1 MTGLSV
7 SKTTKAER
15 SRAQWNAPRWLE
27 RRTVEPALVAI
38 TLAALVLSFVV
49 EAAGQRHG
57 DSALTVLGLI
67 AYLAGGF
74 FGFQESL
81 KSLRA
86 RELNIDFL
94 MIAAAI
100 GAALVGEWQDGAILL
115 FLFSLSNVLQDYAI
129 GRSRKAIRSLFALYP
144 EEARV
149 RTAEGVKTV
158 PISEIQVGQTVLIQ
172 PGERIPVDGNV
183 TGGQT
188 SVDQATITGESMPVD
203 KGPGDRVFAGTLNKN
218 GAIDVRATQE
228 ASHSTLAR
236 IITMVEEAQARK
248 APTQRF
254 LEEFEQY
261 YALIVIGASLAVLMV
276 TWLLLGWSFHDG
288 LYRAM
293 VLLVVASPCALV
305 ISVPA
310 AFLSAIAAGARRGV
324 IFKGGAHLEQMG
336 TVKVVAFDK
345 TGTLTEGRPAVTD
358 VVAYNGHSEEAL
370 LRAAASVEARSEHP
384 LAAAICAA
392 AEERGL
398 ALDEVDEFYAE
409 PGQGAAGFVGETL
422 VRVGRVQYITECA
435 GQPPAG
441 LLAEHD
447 RLRDQ
452 GKTVLLVCYGG
463 EWMGALAVADQL
475 RPQAAQMVADLHRA
489 GVQRVVMLTGDN
501 AVVARQIAEQVGVD
515 DGRAELMPDDK
526 AAIMAD
532 LERTYGP
539 VAMVGD
545 GVNDAPA
552 LATATVGIAMGAAG
566 TDVALETA
574 DVVLM
579 GDALEA
585 IPYTIRLSRKA
596 RRVVWQNILFALSVI
611 LVLVI
616 GAFAVSLPLPLGVV
630 GHEGSTVIVVLNG
643 LRLLVG
649 RVGS

>member
-7 SKTTKAER
+7 SKAAKTGHPTTPR
-15 SRAQWNAPRWLE
+15 PTPRWLQ
-27 RRTVEPALVAI
+27 RRFVEPTLVVI

-49 EAAGQRHG
+49 EAAGHRHG
-57 DSALTVLGLI
+57 DSTLTVLGII

-74 FGFQESL
+74 FGFQKSL

-149 RTAEGVKTV
+149 RTANGIETV

-172 PGERIPVDGNV
+172 PGERIPVDGDV

-218 GAIDVRATQE
+218 GAIDVRATQV

-254 LEEFEQY
+254 LDEFERY
-261 YALIVIGASLAVLMV
+261 YALLVIGASLAVLLV
-276 TWLLLGWSFHDG
+276 TWLLLGWSFDDG
-288 LYRAM
+288 FYRAM

-310 AFLSAIAAGARRGV
+310 SFLSAIAAGARRGV

-370 LRAAASVEARSEHP
+370 LRAAASVETRSEHP

-392 AEERGL
+392 ADERGL
-398 ALDEVDEFYAE
+398 ALDEVGEFYAE
-409 PGQGAAGFVGETL
+409 PGQGVAGFIGETL

-475 RPQAAQMVADLHRA
+475 RPQSARMVADLHRA

-515 DGRAELMPDDK
+515 DVRAELMPDDK
-526 AAIMAD
+526 AAIMAE
-532 LERTYGP
+532 LERRYGP

-596 RRVVWQNILFALSVI
+596 RRVVWQNIIFALSVI
-611 LVLVI
+611 GVLVI
-616 GAFAVSLPLPLGVV
+616 GTFAISLPLPLGVV

>member
-1 MTGLSV
+1 MMGVSV
-7 SKTTKAER
+7 SKTTKAKR
-15 SRAQWNAPRWLE
+15 SRAAWTAPRWLE
-27 RRTVEPALVAI
+27 RRYVEPALVVI
-38 TLAALVLSFVV
+38 TLVALGLSFVV

-57 DSALTVLGLI
+57 DSALTMLGI
-67 AYLAGGF
+67 ITYLAGGF

-86 RELNIDFL
+86 RVLNIDFL

-100 GAALVGEWQDGAILL
+100 GAALVEEWQDGAILL

-172 PGERIPVDGNV
+172 PGERIPVDGDV

-218 GAIDVRATQE
+218 GAIDVRATQV

-254 LEEFEQY
+254 LDEFERY
-261 YALIVIGASLAVLMV
+261 YALLVIGASLAVLLV

-288 LYRAM
+288 FYRAM

-370 LRAAASVEARSEHP
+370 LCAAASVEVRSEHP
-384 LAAAICAA
+384 VAAAICAA
-392 AEERGL
+392 AAARGL
-398 ALDEVDEFYAE
+398 ALDGVGEFYAE
-409 PGQGAAGFVGETL
+409 PGQGVAGFIGETL

-441 LLAEHD
+441 LLVEHD

-475 RPQAAQMVADLHRA
+475 RPQSAQMVADLHRA
-489 GVQRVVMLTGDN
+489 GVERVVMLTGDN

-515 DGRAELMPDDK
+515 DVRAELMPDDK
-526 AAIMAD
+526 AAIMAE
-532 LERTYGP
+532 LEREYGP

-596 RRVVWQNILFALSVI
+596 RRVVWQNIIFALSVI
-611 LVLVI
+611 VVLVI
-616 GAFAVSLPLPLGVV
+616 GTFVVNLPLPLGVV

-649 RVGS
+649 RVDG

>member
-1 MTGLSV
+1 MTGASI
-7 SKTTKAER
+7 SKTAKTG
-15 SRAQWNAPRWLE
+15 RARAAWTAPRWLE
-27 RRTVEPALVAI
+27 RRAIEPALVAI
-38 TLAALVLSFVV
+38 TLVALVLSFVV
-49 EAAGQRHG
+49 EAAGRQHA
-57 DSALTVLGLI
+57 DSALTVLGVI

-74 FGFQESL
+74 FGFLESL
-81 KSLRA
+81 RSLRA

-149 RTAEGVKTV
+149 HTADGIRTV

-172 PGERIPVDGNV
+172 PGERIPVDGDV
-183 TGGQT
+183 LGGQT

-218 GAIDVRATQE
+218 GAIDVRATQV

-254 LEEFEQY
+254 LDEFEQY
-261 YALIVIGASLAVLMV
+261 YALVVIGASLAVLLV

-288 LYRAM
+288 FYRAM

-336 TVKVVAFDK
+336 TIKVVAFDK
-345 TGTLTEGRPAVTD
+345 TGTLTKGRPAVTD
-358 VVAYNGHSEEAL
+358 VIPYNGHSAEAL
-370 LRAAASVEARSEHP
+370 LRVAASVEARSEHP

-392 AEERGL
+392 AAERGL
-398 ALDEVDEFYAE
+398 ALDEVGEFYAE
-409 PGQGAAGFVGETL
+409 PGQGVAGTIGETL
-422 VRVGRVQYITECA
+422 VRVGRAQYITECA

-452 GKTVLLVCYGG
+452 GKTVLLACCGG

-475 RPQAAQMVADLHRA
+475 RPQSAQMVTDLHRA
-489 GVQRVVMLTGDN
+489 GVERVVMLTGDN
-501 AVVARQIAEQVGVD
+501 AVVARQIARQVGVD
-515 DGRAELMPDDK
+515 DVRAELMPDDK
-526 AAIMAD
+526 AAIMAE
-532 LERTYGP
+532 LEREHGP

-596 RRVVWQNILFALSVI
+596 RRVVWQNIIFSLSVI
-611 LVLVI
+611 VVLVI
-616 GAFAVSLPLPLGVV
+616 GTFAISLPLPLGVV

-643 LRLLVG
+643 LRLLFG
-649 RVGS
+649 RVGD

>member
-1 MTGLSV
+1 MTGVSV
-7 SKTTKAER
+7 SKTTKAG
-15 SRAQWNAPRWLE
+15 RARAAWEMPRWLE
-27 RRTVEPALVAI
+27 RRTIEPALVVV

-49 EAAGQRHG
+49 EAAGQQHG
-57 DSALTVLGLI
+57 DSALTLLGSI

-74 FGFQESL
+74 FGFVESL

-86 RELNIDFL
+86 RELNIDVL

-149 RTAEGVKTV
+149 RTADGVKTV
-158 PISEIQVGQTVLIQ
+158 PISEIQVGQMVLIQ
-172 PGERIPVDGNV
+172 PGERIPVDGDV

-218 GAIDVRATQE
+218 GAIDVRATAV

-261 YALIVIGASLAVLMV
+261 YALIVIGTSLAVLLV

-288 LYRAM
+288 FYRAM

-310 AFLSAIAAGARRGV
+310 SFLSAIAAGARRGV

-345 TGTLTEGRPAVTD
+345 TGTLTRGRPAVTD

-384 LAAAICAA
+384 LAAAIRAA

-398 ALDEVDEFYAE
+398 ALDEVGEFYAE
-409 PGQGAAGFVGETL
+409 PGQGVAGFIGETL
-422 VRVGRVQYITECA
+422 VRVGRAQYITECA
-435 GQPPAG
+435 GQPPVG

-452 GKTVLLVCYGG
+452 GKTVLLACYGG

-475 RPQAAQMVADLHRA
+475 RPQSAQMVADLHRA

-515 DGRAELMPDDK
+515 DVRAELMPDDK
-526 AAIMAD
+526 ATIMTD
-532 LERTYGP
+532 LERAYGP

-596 RRVVWQNILFALSVI
+596 RRVVWQNIFFSLSVI
-611 LVLVI
+611 VVLVI
-616 GAFAVSLPLPLGVV
+616 GTFAISLPLPLGVV

-643 LRLLVG
+643 LRLLIG
-649 RVGS
+649 RVGD

>member
-1 MTGLSV
+1 M
-7 SKTTKAER
+7 
-15 SRAQWNAPRWLE
+15 PRWLE
-27 RRTVEPALVAI
+27 RRTIEPALVVI

-49 EAAGQRHG
+49 EAAGHRHEG
-57 DSALTVLGLI
+57 SILTILGVI
-67 AYLAGGF
+67 TYLAGGF
-74 FGFQESL
+74 FGLQASL

-86 RELNIDFL
+86 RELNIDSL
-94 MIAAAI
+94 MIAAAV

-149 RTAEGVKTV
+149 RTAHGVETV
-158 PISEIQVGQTVLIQ
+158 PISEIQIGQTVLIQ
-172 PGERIPVDGNV
+172 PGERIPVDGDV
-183 TGGQT
+183 IGGQT

-218 GAIDVRATQE
+218 GAIDVRATQV

-254 LEEFEQY
+254 LDRFEQH
-261 YALIVIGASLAVLMV
+261 YALLVIGASLAVLLV
-276 TWLLLGWSFHDG
+276 TWLLLGWSFDDG
-288 LYRAM
+288 FYRAM

-310 AFLSAIAAGARRGV
+310 SFLSAIAAGARRGV

-345 TGTLTEGRPAVTD
+345 TGTLTEGRPTVTD

-370 LRAAASVEARSEHP
+370 LHAAASVEARSEHP
-384 LAAAICAA
+384 IAAAICAA
-392 AEERGL
+392 AQERGL
-398 ALDEVDEFYAE
+398 TPDEVGEFYAE
-409 PGQGAAGFVGETL
+409 PGQGVAGFIGQTL
-422 VRVGRVQYITECA
+422 VRVGRVQFISECA

-452 GKTVLLVCYGG
+452 GKTVLLVCYGD
-463 EWMGALAVADQL
+463 EWMGALAVADRL
-475 RPQAAQMVADLHRA
+475 RPQSAQMVADLHRA
-489 GVQRVVMLTGDN
+489 GVERVVMLTGDN
-501 AVVARQIAEQVGVD
+501 AVVARQIAAQVGVD
-515 DGRAELMPDDK
+515 DVRAELMPGDK
-526 AAIMAD
+526 AAIMAE
-532 LERTYGP
+532 LEREYGP

-579 GDALEA
+579 GDTLEA

-596 RRVVWQNILFALSVI
+596 RRVVWQNIIFALSVI
-611 LVLVI
+611 VVLVI
-616 GAFAVSLPLPLGVV
+616 GTFAVSLPLPLGVV

-649 RVGS
+649 RVGG

>member
-7 SKTTKAER
+7 SKAIKTGHPTATR
-15 SRAQWNAPRWLE
+15 PAPRWLR
-27 RRTVEPALVAI
+27 RRTIEPALVVI

-49 EAAGQRHG
+49 GAAGHRHG
-57 DSALTVLGLI
+57 DSALTILGII

-74 FGFQESL
+74 FRFQESR

-149 RTAEGVKTV
+149 RTANGVETV

-172 PGERIPVDGNV
+172 PGERIPVDGDV

-218 GAIDVRATQE
+218 GAIDVRATQV

-236 IITMVEEAQARK
+236 IITMVEEAQARQ

-254 LEEFEQY
+254 LDEFERY
-261 YALIVIGASLAVLMV
+261 YALLVIGASLAVLLV
-276 TWLLLGWSFHDG
+276 TWLLLGWRFHDG
-288 LYRAM
+288 FYRAM

-310 AFLSAIAAGARRGV
+310 SFLSAIAAGARRGV

-345 TGTLTEGRPAVTD
+345 TGTLTEGRPTVTD
-358 VVAYNGHSEEAL
+358 MVAYNGHSEEAL

-384 LAAAICAA
+384 VAAAICAA
-392 AEERGL
+392 ADKRGL
-398 ALDEVDEFYAE
+398 ALDEVGEFYAE
-409 PGQGAAGFVGETL
+409 PGQGVAGFIGETL

-463 EWMGALAVADQL
+463 EWMGALALADQL
-475 RPQAAQMVADLHRA
+475 RPQSAQMVADLHRA

-515 DGRAELMPDDK
+515 DVRAELMPDDK

-532 LERTYGP
+532 LERRYGP

-596 RRVVWQNILFALSVI
+596 RRVVWQNIIFALSVI
-611 LVLVI
+611 GVLVI
-616 GAFAVSLPLPLGVV
+616 GTFAVSLPLPLGVV